1 MAKSGKSNKQK
12 LEEFKSIFSKFFKNN
27 SPETVFMNVSIKLSK
42 MMGDYSLISKS
53 LNHEENNVNQFL
65 RRVQMNFIDKR
76 GKNFNEKS
84 M

>member
-53 LNHEENNVNQFL
+53 LNHEEMNVNQFL

>member
-53 LNHEENNVNQFL
+53 LNHEEKNVNQFL

-76 GKNFNEKS
+76 GKNFN
-84 M
+84 

>member
-1 MAKSGKSNKQK
+1 
-12 LEEFKSIFSKFFKNN
+12 
-27 SPETVFMNVSIKLSK
+27 MNVSIKLSK

-53 LNHEENNVNQFL
+53 LNHEEKNVNQFL

>member
-1 MAKSGKSNKQK
+1 MAKSGKSNEQK

-42 MMGDYSLISKS
+42 MMGDYLLISKS
-53 LNHEENNVNQFL
+53 LNHEEKNVNQFL

-76 GKNFNEKS
+76 GKNFN
-84 M
+84 

>member
-12 LEEFKSIFSKFFKNN
+12 LEEFKNIFSKFFKNN

>member
-53 LNHEENNVNQFL
+53 LNHEEKNVNQFL